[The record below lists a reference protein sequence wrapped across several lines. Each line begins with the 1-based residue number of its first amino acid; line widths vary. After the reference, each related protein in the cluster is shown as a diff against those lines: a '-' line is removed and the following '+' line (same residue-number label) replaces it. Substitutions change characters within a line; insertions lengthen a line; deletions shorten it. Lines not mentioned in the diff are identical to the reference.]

1 MNNKNTNNNNSYL
14 VEKVAIDLITMIP
27 RFEANCLAYFKVL
40 ETQLTVIQNVYEF
53 IIYILMKRYFVFVL
67 CPKRNFGGGGGG
79 GHIVN
84 VLSALLRV
92 QCISPIFFEVEIPNL
107 VCVNA
112 S

>member
-79 GHIVN
+79 GGAYSKCTVRPASCPVHISYI
-84 VLSALLRV
+84 L
-92 QCISPIFFEVEIPNL
+92 
-107 VCVNA
+107 
-112 S
+112 